1 MHQFFVPSKKG
12 DIVSITGEDAHHI
25 IRVLRLKKGEEIFV
39 VVGRGERFKAEIKEF
54 KPSKVIVRIKE
65 KIKVSFEPRLS
76 LSIAQSLP
84 KGRKFEDVIKTCTEL
99 GVVEFFPI
107 ISERTIV
114 KVRKEKINRWR
125 RIAKEEAMVSK
136 RDVIPEV
143 HDVLDFYEFIK
154 KWGTKYEKKFLF
166 WELEKEKFLKD
177 MEIKNEKIVALIGN
191 EGGWSKK
198 EIDMAREY
206 GFTTLGLGN
215 RILRAEV
222 APVVISSLILFK
234 SGDLG

>member
-1 MHQFFVPSKKG
+1 VPSKKG

-39 VVGRGERFKAEIKEF
+39 VVGRGERFKAEIQEF
-54 KPSKVIVRIKE
+54 KPRKVIVRIKE

-114 KVRKEKINRWR
+114 KVRNEKINRWR

-143 HDVLDFYEFIK
+143 YDILDFYEFIK

-198 EIDMAREY
+198 EVDMAREY
-206 GFTTLGLGN
+206 GFVTLGLGN

-234 SGDLG
+234 GGDLG